1 MKTLKSIKSLV
12 PLLLGSFLVM
22 PSYADTDRLRFK
34 WGVPSDNSAAIQ
46 SDFDIFSSSVNHSK
60 TGNQRIYFDHF
71 YTNGDKNICSYEN
84 RYPDSSTMV
93 FAGQAVKM
101 LRWCKKALDKN
112 RYYYNYT
119 PETDRGHSYVVNL
132 FKVAT
137 SPIEIQHNNETLLF
151 PVIGFT
157 KVWNSAGGNA
167 I

>member
-1 MKTLKSIKSLV
+1 MKIIKLLLPLV
-12 PLLLGSFLVM
+12 LGSFLVM
-22 PSYADTDRLRFK
+22 PSYADTGKLHFK

-46 SDFDIFSSSVNHSK
+46 SDFDIFASSVSHSK

-71 YTNGDKNICSYEN
+71 YTNSDKNICSYEN

-93 FAGQAVKM
+93 FDGQAVRM
-101 LRWCKKALDKN
+101 LRWCKKNSDKN

-137 SPIEIQHNNETLLF
+137 SPIEIQHNNQTLHF

>member
-1 MKTLKSIKSLV
+1 M

-22 PSYADTDRLRFK
+22 PSHADTGKLHLK

-46 SDFDIFSSSVNHSK
+46 SDFEIFASSISHSQ
-60 TGNQRIYFDHF
+60 TGNQRIYFSHF
-71 YTNGDKNICSYEN
+71 YTNSDKNICSYEN
-84 RYPDSSTMV
+84 RYPDISTMV

-101 LRWCKKALDKN
+101 LRWCKKASDEN
-112 RYYYNYT
+112 QYYYNYT

-137 SPIEIQHNNETLLF
+137 SPIEIQHNNETLYF

-157 KVWNSAGGNA
+157 KAWNSAGGNA